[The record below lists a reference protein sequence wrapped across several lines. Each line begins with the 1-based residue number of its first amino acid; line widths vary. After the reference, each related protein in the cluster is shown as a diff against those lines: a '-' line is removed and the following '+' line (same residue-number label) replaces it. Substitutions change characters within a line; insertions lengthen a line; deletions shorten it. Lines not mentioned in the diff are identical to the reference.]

1 MNLYRIKITSWT
13 SSFRYPNMISGFQP
27 SLPVPPFST
36 IFGLIS
42 AAIGDYFIPKNNFSF
57 GFAFNSKGKTVDLET
72 IYQMSG
78 KLTAIT
84 SNVIKREVLF
94 DNELIIYFTQNQN
107 EILRAFENPYF
118 QLLLGR
124 SGDLA
129 TVTEIKEVKIEERS
143 KLSNLKGTLIPFGKH
158 FVPAPIQALPIYF
171 SNEIP
176 RRNIGTKPFYLLDS
190 DYNQTSVIEAKG
202 FFDEELDL
210 EIFWQEL

>member
-1 MNLYRIKITSWT
+1 MNLYRIRISSWT

-27 SLPVPPFST
+27 TLPVPPLST

-42 AAIGDYFIPKNNFSF
+42 AAIGDYYTPQNELNLGYVFD
-57 GFAFNSKGKTVDLET
+57 SKGKTVDLET

-78 KLTAIT
+78 KLTGIT

-94 DNELIIYFTQNQN
+94 DNELILYTSEKKIAK
-107 EILRAFENPYF
+107 AFENPFF

-129 TVTEIKEVKIEERS
+129 NVTEIKEVKLEE
-143 KLSNLKGTLIPFGKH
+143 KNELSNLRGTIIPFGNH

-190 DYNQTSVIEAKG
+190 NYNQTAPIEAKG
-202 FFDEELDL
+202 FFDDELEL
-210 EIFWQEL
+210 EIYWQ